1 MSEGGKSITAFP
13 SRAKNGQSKIV
24 SILDDGAGVVT
35 PRPDTHW
42 VVTEFG
48 AVDLTGLSLQERAKK
63 IISISHPEDREMLD
77 TAAFNRF
84 GKHYLRIH

>member
-24 SILDDGAGVVT
+24 PILDDGAGVVT
-35 PRPDTHW
+35 PRADAHW
-42 VVTEFG
+42 VVTEYG

-63 IISISHPEDREMLD
+63 LITIAHPEDRESLD
-77 TAAFNRF
+77 QAAFDRF
-84 GKHYLRIH
+84 GNHYIAY